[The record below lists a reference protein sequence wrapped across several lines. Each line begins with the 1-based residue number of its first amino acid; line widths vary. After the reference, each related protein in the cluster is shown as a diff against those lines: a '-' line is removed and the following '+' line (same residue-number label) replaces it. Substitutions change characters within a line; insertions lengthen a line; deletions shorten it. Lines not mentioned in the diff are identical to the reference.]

1 MKSTEGAGGIMA
13 ALGADPTV
21 VSDETRA
28 AIEQNAGVRLH
39 EVDPEV
45 LSFVVEA
52 SRKCGNDHFKRG
64 EYQKAAESYSQA
76 IAGRP
81 DDFTLFGN
89 RSAAYLALG
98 RASDA
103 LLDASKAVLVS
114 KSCGTP
120 WAKGYYRLGC
130 ALERLERYDQAT
142 EAFSEGLA
150 LEPQNARL
158 ADKRDKCAGLAED
171 AKNARVREEGT
182 ARRDLVLKLREARRA
197 EVQLQMQNQYKQA
210 MQSPNF
216 EMEDFDWRPTFF
228 PSSRLRRRGERSS
241 TDSSYVAA
249 VAGYCRRL
257 FDLESPRRD
266 LGLLSQ
272 GGLLGAYEAALAAAL
287 KEQPGAH
294 VLVLGSGSC
303 VLGLMA
309 LRCGARRVTCA
320 FRTPSLR
327 RMASVAARENLEDP
341 SRITLLES
349 PVEECVVEDRADVVV
364 TDWFDHTVLGL
375 GVIPSLETAA
385 SRLARPGAKVVPQ
398 RVAVRAAIAELRIAK
413 VSGFDL
419 SYLNAYRWHPGHDR
433 CDLSRELAQGSETYR
448 LASDSFVA
456 CEVDLQQ
463 RLDAF
468 AGGSGAGVEEAGEN
482 GERPEW
488 EAEERVE
495 AVASED
501 CVANAVAF
509 WMEIHFGGGGAPVTT
524 WPGHPAASS
533 QGWPSAGHLGQAVSY
548 FDEVPLSAGDALE
561 VSVFVGRDRLL
572 FHLPGRASRPRHA
585 CVPAWHYDM
594 LLDSSRNDAYE
605 GAIRRCVE
613 SRRAFAS
620 SAKITALDVG
630 AGSGLLS
637 MLAARAGADAVV
649 AVEVSQHMCDVGEE
663 CVVMNGF
670 AHKVLFLN
678 RDARRMDVSRK
689 PDGTPPDM
697 EDKADIMVYEVF
709 DSGLIGEGAL
719 HLVAAARARLLKPN
733 ASIIPCA
740 ARVYCAPISIRVA
753 SAAGF
758 DFGQLNRYSWRP
770 DYVGVELESIPGD
783 WEALADPVE
792 VFSFDF
798 YEHEANMAP
807 AEKRIEFAIKK
818 DGVVS
823 AFAFWFDLQLDEEEW
838 LSTSPYGQKGRTWQ
852 QAVQVSPRPV
862 NTSGSIGF
870 AAAAPQCPHSPF
882 FRRLTACPS
891 HILCYSHAA
900 RRGDLRPGGVGPPR
914 GRQARHLRDLL
925 RSGRLHGGPGGS
937 VIWSSAVGPGVEG
950 VVRQGNGG
958 ERRDRPLLRAGP
970 LGVPQDR
977 LRRREDRNQ
986 AWGLRGAR

>member
-1 MKSTEGAGGIMA
+1 M
-13 ALGADPTV
+13 
-21 VSDETRA
+21 
-28 AIEQNAGVRLH
+28 
-39 EVDPEV
+39 
-45 LSFVVEA
+45 
-52 SRKCGNDHFKRG
+52 
-64 EYQKAAESYSQA
+64 
-76 IAGRP
+76 
-81 DDFTLFGN
+81 
-89 RSAAYLALG
+89 
-98 RASDA
+98 
-103 LLDASKAVLVS
+103 
-114 KSCGTP
+114 
-120 WAKGYYRLGC
+120 
-130 ALERLERYDQAT
+130 
-142 EAFSEGLA
+142 
-150 LEPQNARL
+150 
-158 ADKRDKCAGLAED
+158 
-171 AKNARVREEGT
+171 
-182 ARRDLVLKLREARRA
+182 
-197 EVQLQMQNQYKQA
+197 
-210 MQSPNF
+210 
-216 EMEDFDWRPTFF
+216 
-228 PSSRLRRRGERSS
+228 
-241 TDSSYVAA
+241 
-249 VAGYCRRL
+249 
-257 FDLESPRRD
+257 
-266 LGLLSQ
+266 
-272 GGLLGAYEAALAAAL
+272 
-287 KEQPGAH
+287 
-294 VLVLGSGSC
+294 
-303 VLGLMA
+303 
-309 LRCGARRVTCA
+309 
-320 FRTPSLR
+320 
-327 RMASVAARENLEDP
+327 
-341 SRITLLES
+341 
-349 PVEECVVEDRADVVV
+349 
-364 TDWFDHTVLGL
+364 
-375 GVIPSLETAA
+375 
-385 SRLARPGAKVVPQ
+385 
-398 RVAVRAAIAELRIAK
+398 
-413 VSGFDL
+413 
-419 SYLNAYRWHPGHDR
+419 
-433 CDLSRELAQGSETYR
+433 
-448 LASDSFVA
+448 
-456 CEVDLQQ
+456 
-463 RLDAF
+463 
-468 AGGSGAGVEEAGEN
+468 
-482 GERPEW
+482 
-488 EAEERVE
+488 
-495 AVASED
+495 
-501 CVANAVAF
+501 
-509 WMEIHFGGGGAPVTT
+509 
-524 WPGHPAASS
+524 
-533 QGWPSAGHLGQAVSY
+533 GQAVSY
-548 FDEVPLSAGDALE
+548 FDEGPLSAGDALE

-882 FRRLTACPS
+882 FRRLTACSS

-950 VVRQGNGG
+950 VIRQGNGG